1 MFRALLYT
9 LLGIFVI
16 SVLRMI
22 IGTLSRGVGELFQE
36 QAASD
41 KNPTGSAP
49 PPSAG
54 GGALKRDPVC
64 GTYIPTDNSVRKTV
78 AGEVIYFC
86 SPECRDKY
94 QS

>member
-1 MFRALLYT
+1 MFRAILYT
-9 LLGIFVI
+9 LLGIFVL

-22 IGTLSRGVGELFQE
+22 VGTLSRGVSELFKEEAQT
-36 QAASD
+36 AKAS
-41 KNPTGSAP
+41 PGAP

-54 GGALKRDPVC
+54 SGGALKRDPVC
-64 GTYIPTDNSVRKTV
+64 GTYIPVENSVRKTF

-94 QS
+94 TA